1 MNRANVVAWVLA
13 AIVAACGVVAVA
25 VCRRGPR

>member
-1 MNRANVVAWVLA
+1 MKRYAVAVW
-13 AIVAACGVVAVA
+13 IVAVAVAAVVSVA